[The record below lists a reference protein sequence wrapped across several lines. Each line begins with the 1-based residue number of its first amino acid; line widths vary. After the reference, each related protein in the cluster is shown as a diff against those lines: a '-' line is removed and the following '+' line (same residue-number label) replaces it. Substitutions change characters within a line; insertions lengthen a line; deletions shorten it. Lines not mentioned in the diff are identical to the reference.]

1 MTKDEVA
8 NYLRGLGYDA
18 TNENGVVTIWTSEPM
33 SLPEKNKLRKI
44 LQSIGYR
51 SSWGWRRKEA

>member
-33 SLPEKNKLRKI
+33 PLPEKNKLRKI

-51 SSWGWRRKEA
+51 SSWGWRRKES